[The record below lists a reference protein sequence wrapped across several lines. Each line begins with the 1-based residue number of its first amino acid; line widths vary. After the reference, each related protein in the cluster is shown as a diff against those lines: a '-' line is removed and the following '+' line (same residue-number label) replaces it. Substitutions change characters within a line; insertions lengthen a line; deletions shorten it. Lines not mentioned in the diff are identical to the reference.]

1 MVRTPACHAGGRE
14 FESRPSRH
22 LKKTQSERVAFFVA
36 RAGERRTG
44 FLPRKNPI
52 GQAQR
57 SPIRREAH
65 PATLKKTQSD
75 RGCVFL
81 RSGRARG
88 ERDFCNAK
96 TRQGKRSAVQFDA
109 KSIPPLE
116 KRRNPIGVAFFFAE
130 RAGERRTGGASAEV
144 LRGKRKRGKACEIAA
159 TAGLFN
165 DENLRTIGR
174 KNFLTIM
181 FDNIVKK
188 IFHKAP

>member
-1 MVRTPACHAGGRE
+1 M
-14 FESRPSRH
+14 S
-22 LKKTQSERVAFFVA
+22 FV
-36 RAGERRTG
+36 
-44 FLPRKNPI
+44 
-52 GQAQR
+52 
-57 SPIRREAH
+57 H
-65 PATLKKTQSD
+65 PATRKK
-75 RGCVFL
+75 
-81 RSGRARG
+81 
-88 ERDFCNAK
+88 
-96 TRQGKRSAVQFDA
+96 
-109 KSIPPLE
+109 
-116 KRRNPIGVAFFFAE
+116 RNPIGVAFFAE